1 MAKEII
7 EIEAAN
13 SFQLSKKVK
22 TIQIISNLSEIEI
35 ERLGKIA
42 ESPKAKNYLNT
53 KWLIVRS
60 FFGIK

>member
-13 SFQLSKKVK
+13 SFQLSKKVR

-42 ESPKAKNYLNT
+42 QSAKAKNYLNN
-53 KWLIVRS
+53 KWLIVKG
-60 FFGIK
+60 FFSIK